1 VKRVWSVTLA
11 VWRIMGERRLGLLAA
26 GVAFFAML
34 ALFPALAAL
43 IGIFGFVADPVV
55 VEEALELGSE
65 FLPEEALE
73 LIEAQIADLLD
84 TASPALGLTS
94 AISLLM
100 AAWWAR
106 LGVDALIQGL
116 TAIYGGN
123 PRGNIR
129 STLTAITLTVI
140 LIAVGVTA
148 LAAMLVIPI
157 FLAIFSPFIPV
168 GSWVPVLAEALRWG
182 VSIAVVVVGLGVF
195 YRYGPNRPESGRS
208 PFLSAGLLLAL
219 ALWSAASLGFSLYLS
234 HFDTY
239 NEIYG
244 SIGAAIVLM
253 LWFYI
258 SAYAVLMGGALNF
271 VLEDGQIQSGR
282 ET

>member
-1 VKRVWSVTLA
+1 
-11 VWRIMGERRLGLLAA
+11 
-26 GVAFFAML
+26 
-34 ALFPALAAL
+34 
-43 IGIFGFVADPVV
+43 
-55 VEEALELGSE
+55 
-65 FLPEEALE
+65 
-73 LIEAQIADLLD
+73 
-84 TASPALGLTS
+84 
-94 AISLLM
+94 
-100 AAWWAR
+100 
-106 LGVDALIQGL
+106 
-116 TAIYGGN
+116 
-123 PRGNIR
+123 
-129 STLTAITLTVI
+129 
-140 LIAVGVTA
+140 VTA

-168 GSWVPVLAEALRWG
+168 GSWVPVLAESAAL
-182 VSIAVVVVGLGVF
+182 
-195 YRYGPNRPESGRS
+195 GRVDRGGGGRAGR
-208 PFLSAGLLLAL
+208 FLSLWPEPAGKRAQPVPVSGIVLAL

-282 ET
+282 ETERRFRWRRFQPQVG